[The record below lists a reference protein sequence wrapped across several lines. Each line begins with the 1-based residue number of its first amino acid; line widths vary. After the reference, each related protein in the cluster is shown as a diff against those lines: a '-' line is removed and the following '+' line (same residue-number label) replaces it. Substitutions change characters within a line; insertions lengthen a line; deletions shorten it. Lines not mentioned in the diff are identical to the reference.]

1 MLDLEDLNQWDL
13 IISFIM
19 NNQSTNDLNV
29 AHESN
34 SGLNCMFYFMVDSI
48 LRKMQIKL
56 YVVELVTTKNNF
68 NACE

>member
-1 MLDLEDLNQWDL
+1 
-13 IISFIM
+13 M